1 MQRNPNQMV
10 EVSLPR
16 LERLKIISLTVNLTG
31 EPPSSYNTV
40 LTIRLNSWTIFQ
52 FKFTGL
58 FLKTTNWYNKIITG
72 NSLSMHIKFGAYII
86 IAY

>member
-40 LTIRLNSWTIFQ
+40 LTIRLNS
-52 FKFTGL
+52 
-58 FLKTTNWYNKIITG
+58 
-72 NSLSMHIKFGAYII
+72 
-86 IAY
+86 